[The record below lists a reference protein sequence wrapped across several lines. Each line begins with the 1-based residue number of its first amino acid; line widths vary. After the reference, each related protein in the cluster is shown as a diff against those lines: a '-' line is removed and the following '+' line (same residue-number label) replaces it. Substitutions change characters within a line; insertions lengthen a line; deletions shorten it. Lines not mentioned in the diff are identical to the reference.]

1 MTYTIVLTEE
11 QKNLIV
17 KALDKFSQYT
27 LGQTTSEREA
37 AKKLEPK
44 IGKLNS
50 YGSNDL
56 TR

>member
-11 QKNLIV
+11 QRQLV
-17 KALDKFSQYT
+17 AKALDKFSQYT

-44 IGKLNS
+44 LGKLIT
-50 YGSNDL
+50 YGTNDL
-56 TR
+56 SK